1 MQERD
6 KNLAPSIRAFQAR
19 DWFILVCWIFR
30 RSRWW
35 MRYNSFAR
43 KAGKRIL
50 QKTTFWI
57 GPEIWK
63 SCWWFRNPKQP
74 PDIVL
79 NLVDKGNF
87 FYLSTGAGFLP
98 STVSTSN
105 LGYIQ
110 YIYIHIGSTPRML
123 ARLHQDDVSH
133 YIFRIQNP
141 ENDTFICARL
151 HPGWWNRS
159 NI

>member
-6 KNLAPSIRAFQAR
+6 KNLPPSIRAFQAR

-35 MRYNSFAR
+35 IRYNLFAR

-50 QKTTFWI
+50 QKTDVLTWTWNL
-57 GPEIWK
+57 EIMLMVQK
-63 SCWWFRNPKQP
+63 SQRTTWHFF
-74 PDIVL
+74 
-79 NLVDKGNF
+79 NLVDKGSF

-110 YIYIHIGSTPRML
+110 YIYLLDPTPRML
-123 ARLHQDDVSH
+123 ARLQEDDVSH
-133 YIFRIQNP
+133 YIFRMGNP
-141 ENDTFICARL
+141 ENDTFICAQL